1 MSVNAA
7 NIMGIYTHDI
17 KSHYLIA
24 QNLLKELANSG
35 HNNMAKDG
43 SILNLFKNSFSVLEI
58 LKQIPRSV
66 ILSDEMQTLINTK
79 QEFDAIISGF
89 SESWVFFGLSQTLNA
104 PIILI
109 APQKL
114 SIMVESFIGV
124 YAHDSFVANP
134 FLRLNDKMNFI
145 ERCINT
151 LVNIL
156 MRLLIQFAIWNQE
169 DLFAEFFPNSK
180 SNLRQTVR
188 TSVQLVLMNSHFT
201 VNKPLPYM
209 TNMIEVGGL
218 HIPDTLNRLPDP
230 LKRFMDEAATGVI
243 YFCMGSTLK
252 LNDLDLDKK
261 LLIINAL
268 KKSSMR
274 IVIKWDDEATLN
286 ELTPNSKFYVS
297 NWLPQ
302 NEILAHPNVR
312 AYVTHG
318 GILSTTEAIFYGIPI
333 VGMPIFTDQ
342 RNNIKTFEDLGI
354 AVQVDYDKL
363 SVESLSD
370 AINRVTG
377 DKKFNETVKELSK
390 RYRDRPMTPVKTA
403 QYWVE
408 YVMRYKKQ
416 DFMISPATSLNMVEY
431 FNWDVHLTFLVLF
444 LLGAYFNWKIFKWS
458 VKKMCGCFRKKEKL
472 QTEKIKKT

>member
-1 MSVNAA
+1 MW
-7 NIMGIYTHDI
+7 
-17 KSHYLIA
+17 
-24 QNLLKELANSG
+24 
-35 HNNMAKDG
+35 NNKD
-43 SILNLFKNSFSVLEI
+43 V
-58 LKQIPRSV
+58 
-66 ILSDEMQTLINTK
+66 
-79 QEFDAIISGF
+79 
-89 SESWVFFGLSQTLNA
+89 
-104 PIILI
+104 
-109 APQKL
+109 
-114 SIMVESFIGV
+114 
-124 YAHDSFVANP
+124 
-134 FLRLNDKMNFI
+134 
-145 ERCINT
+145 
-151 LVNIL
+151 
-156 MRLLIQFAIWNQE
+156 
-169 DLFAEFFPNSK
+169 FAELFPNSK
-180 SNLRQTVR
+180 SNLRETVR
-188 TSVQLVLMNSHFT
+188 HSVQLVLMNSHFT

-218 HIPDTLNRLPDP
+218 HIPDTLNPLPDP

-252 LNDLDLDKK
+252 LNDLELDKK
-261 LLIINAL
+261 LSIINAL

-342 RNNIKTFEDLGI
+342 RHNIKTFVDLGI

-370 AINRVTG
+370 AIKRVTG
-377 DKKFNETVKELSK
+377 DKKFIENVKELSK

-416 DFMISPATSLNMVEY
+416 DFMISPATSLNLVEY
-431 FNWDVHLTFLVLF
+431 FNWDVYLTFLVLF
-444 LLGAYFNWKIFKWS
+444 LFGAYCNWKIFKWS
-458 VKKMCGCFRKKEKL
+458 VKKVCGNIQITSIQDHL
-472 QTEKIKKT
+472 IHI